1 MLSYTKPALSSK
13 ILRAKQAVYDV
24 YFPPR
29 SGDSRGTKRKCL
41 GRSPQRQ
48 GLKPELGCSRS
59 EPIRGVRRKARIPA
73 GHMKH
78 DTSHDL
84 ACGVSYSEYSF
95 RLCVPLAPNSSENS
109 SPLEVSSLRTAL
121 PTETPQTLPDQTK
134 YSTVIYEPTGMAH
147 LSSPSG
153 IRVRSQSSIPS
164 REAQYFT
171 DQVRDLAEALN
182 ASALICRAPARN
194 GELAML
200 QGKLEV
206 GLEEV
211 EQLDQKLE
219 GVS

>member
-1 MLSYTKPALSSK
+1 MAPLSKEDDSSAS
-13 ILRAKQAVYDV
+13 L
-24 YFPPR
+24 
-29 SGDSRGTKRKCL
+29 
-41 GRSPQRQ
+41 Q
-48 GLKPELGCSRS
+48 GLPQSL
-59 EPIRGVRRKARIPA
+59 
-73 GHMKH
+73 
-78 DTSHDL
+78 
-84 ACGVSYSEYSF
+84 
-95 RLCVPLAPNSSENS
+95 RLWNRAFESLSKLHVPLAPNSSENS
-109 SPLEVSSLRTAL
+109 SPFEVSSLRNAL
-121 PTETPQTLPDQTK
+121 PTETPQTLQDQTK
-134 YSTVIYEPTGMAH
+134 YSTVIHEPTGMAH

-153 IRVRSQSSIPS
+153 IRVHSQSSIPS

-219 GVS
+219 GVP